1 MKKILRE
8 LIDLTKKCDDI
19 ISHTIQTKDGT
30 EVTIF
35 YVDNMIS
42 QKSLGS
48 SIIKSIK
55 EMEFKRNDTKCDV
68 FKKNIDAGGVENTT
82 DLNDALNKLFSGSII
97 AHINNCDEFIVI
109 PLQGYEKRSIAEPPT
124 SAVLKGPRE
133 GFTEDI
139 NTNLSLIRKRLK
151 SKDLIVKNLD
161 VGKYTATKVS
171 VLYIDSIADE
181 NIVKKVFKRINEI
194 NIDGIIDSF
203 YIQSLIEERKSIM
216 FKQIGNTEKPE
227 IAVSRLL
234 EGRILIIVGGSPI
247 VLSLPYIFM
256 EDIQTGDDYYN
267 HPARAIFVRILRLF
281 GLIIAI
287 ILPGVYVAL
296 ESFHYRVLPIDF
308 LVSLMNATQGL
319 SFPPLLEMLFVLFLF
334 EILNE
339 ASIRMPK
346 YLGMALSIVGALILG
361 DTAVKANLI
370 SPPSVMMVAIS
381 GITLYTVPDQAAP
394 CGLLRV
400 IFTVI
405 GGIAG
410 FYGLLIGFV
419 FLTTLLLDFDSFGS
433 PYFAPYAPTIKS
445 DKKDGL
451 FKSKLINMTTRPKS
465 FPNKNRVR
473 MRNGKDIV

>member
-1 MKKILRE
+1 MINSLKKLE
-8 LIDLTKKCDDI
+8 EMVSKCDDI
-19 ISHTIQTKDGT
+19 ISHVVKTKDKT
-30 EVTIF
+30 EVSMF

-42 QKSLGS
+42 QDALGS
-48 SIIKSIK
+48 SVIKSIK
-55 EMEFKRNDTKCDV
+55 EMCFSKGENKCEV
-68 FKKNIDAGGVENTT
+68 FIKNINSGGTTYAKDA
-82 DLNDALNKLFSGSII
+82 DDALNKLFSGFVV
-97 AHINNCDEFIVI
+97 AHIYGSSKYIVI
-109 PLQGYEKRSIAEPPT
+109 PLQGYEKRSVTEPPT

-133 GFTEDI
+133 GFTEDL

-151 SKDLIVKNLD
+151 TTDLVVKNIM
-161 VGKYTATKVS
+161 VGKYTSTRIS
-171 VLYIDSIADE
+171 VLYIDSIADT
-181 NIVKKVFKRINEI
+181 NLVKRVFKRIKEI

-203 YIQSLIEERKSIM
+203 YVQTLIEERKSIM

-227 IAVSRLL
+227 IAVSRML
-234 EGRILIIVGGSPI
+234 EGRIAIIVDGSPI
-247 VLSLPYIFM
+247 ILTVPYIFL
-256 EDIQTGDDYYN
+256 EDIQNGDDYYS
-267 HPARAIFVRILRLF
+267 HTARAIFVRVLRLF
-281 GLIIAI
+281 GLVIAI

-308 LVSLMNATQGL
+308 LVSLMNSAQGL
-319 SFPPLLEMLFVLFLF
+319 SFPPLIEILFVLFLF

-361 DTAVKANLI
+361 DTAVQANLI

-381 GITLYTVPDQAAP
+381 GITLYTVPDQATP

-405 GGIAG
+405 GGVAG
-410 FYGLLIGFV
+410 FYGLLVGFL
-419 FLTTLLLDFDSFGS
+419 FLTTLLLDFDSFGT

-451 FKSKLINMTTRPKS
+451 FKAQLINMKTRPKS
-465 FPNKNRVR
+465 IPNKNRVR
-473 MRNGKDIV
+473 MNNGKDII